1 MDDKAVRFPLI
12 IIQNRH
18 KPTIF
23 VVPLLY
29 NDHVQRKWNNMEK
42 KTIVIVDDNAA
53 FKESLHAELK
63 KHAMF
68 EVLGTYED
76 GEDFLMKGPK
86 RIDLLVVD
94 CIMPKIDGIELLK
107 QCKANGVQ
115 YEQVLCTSSIT
126 NETLISEMQE
136 RKVDYF
142 MLKPIHP
149 KQFVEKCVQLVSNK
163 QKGSSHEVMVPFDV
177 DIESEEKLQRF
188 QLEREITS
196 ILHEIGI
203 PAHIKGYMYLRT
215 AILETYLNIDYLGQ
229 ITKVLYPEIARR
241 YMTTASRVERAIR
254 HAIEVAWNRGNI
266 DAIDEIFAYT
276 ISASKAKPTNS
287 EFIAMISDKL
297 RLEHRLKMN
306 QSQVYK
312 VR

>member
-1 MDDKAVRFPLI
+1 
-12 IIQNRH
+12 
-18 KPTIF
+18 
-23 VVPLLY
+23 
-29 NDHVQRKWNNMEK
+29 MEK
-42 KTIVIVDDNAA
+42 KTIVIVDDNAS
-53 FKESLHAELK
+53 FKESLHMELK
-63 KHAMF
+63 KSSCF

-76 GEDFLMKGPK
+76 GEDFLLNGPK
-86 RIDLLVVD
+86 KIDLLVVD
-94 CIMPKIDGIELLK
+94 CIMPKVDGIELLK
-107 QCKANGVQ
+107 QCKAYGVQ
-115 YEQVLCTSSIT
+115 YDQVMCTSSIT

-149 KQFVEKCVQLVSNK
+149 KQFVEKCMQLISN
-163 QKGSSHEVMVPFDV
+163 QKKSTLSETMIPYDV
-177 DIESEEKLQRF
+177 DVESEDKLQRF

-215 AILETYLNIDYLGQ
+215 AILETYLNMDYLGQ

>member
-1 MDDKAVRFPLI
+1 
-12 IIQNRH
+12 
-18 KPTIF
+18 
-23 VVPLLY
+23 
-29 NDHVQRKWNNMEK
+29 MEK
-42 KTIVIVDDNAA
+42 KSIVIVDDNAS
-53 FKESLHAELK
+53 FKESLHMELK
-63 KHAMF
+63 KCSTF

-76 GEDFLMKGPK
+76 GEDFLLNGPK
-86 RIDLLVVD
+86 KIDLLVVD
-94 CIMPKIDGIELLK
+94 CIMPKVDGIEVLK
-107 QCKANGVQ
+107 QCKAYGVQ
-115 YEQVLCTSSIT
+115 YQQVMCTSSIT
-126 NETLISEMQE
+126 NETLIAEMQE

-149 KQFVEKCVQLVSNK
+149 KQFVEKCMQLVSK
-163 QKGSSHEVMVPFDV
+163 SSKSIINGPMIPFDV
-177 DIESEEKLQRF
+177 DVESEERLQRF

-203 PAHIKGYMYLRT
+203 PAHIKGYLYLRT
-215 AILETYLNIDYLGQ
+215 AILETYLNMDYLGQ

>member
-1 MDDKAVRFPLI
+1 
-12 IIQNRH
+12 
-18 KPTIF
+18 
-23 VVPLLY
+23 
-29 NDHVQRKWNNMEK
+29 MEK

-53 FKESLHAELK
+53 FKESQHAELK

-76 GEDFLMKGPK
+76 GEDFLMNGPN

-149 KQFVEKCVQLVSNK
+149 KQFVEKCV
-163 QKGSSHEVMVPFDV
+163 
-177 DIESEEKLQRF
+177 
-188 QLEREITS
+188 
-196 ILHEIGI
+196 
-203 PAHIKGYMYLRT
+203 
-215 AILETYLNIDYLGQ
+215 
-229 ITKVLYPEIARR
+229 
-241 YMTTASRVERAIR
+241 
-254 HAIEVAWNRGNI
+254 
-266 DAIDEIFAYT
+266 
-276 ISASKAKPTNS
+276 
-287 EFIAMISDKL
+287 
-297 RLEHRLKMN
+297 
-306 QSQVYK
+306 
-312 VR
+312 

>member
-1 MDDKAVRFPLI
+1 
-12 IIQNRH
+12 
-18 KPTIF
+18 
-23 VVPLLY
+23 
-29 NDHVQRKWNNMEK
+29 MEK

-76 GEDFLMKGPK
+76 GEDFLMNGPK